1 MGTVPTNTGNAA
13 AIAEAERSFRQ
24 GSLAN
29 ARKACEQIL
38 AEDPDN
44 VSALNILGGCLARTG
59 QVAQAIRVAEKVCH
73 LSPGDAV
80 PYANLSYLNN
90 VVGNVPQAV
99 LAMAHAVNCDTDG
112 TDYQALFARLT
123 DHLEFYELN
132 AETTVIGQAIE
143 LCLANPGIDA
153 EAFSTAWHSLLLL
166 EPDFKRFA
174 SITRGGSFEE
184 QSEQL
189 DLAEIA
195 SPLTAPFFL
204 LGLRSLHAMDSRLE
218 RILTLFRRLFISRFD
233 DYDLKVFLPF
243 LCALAEHCYLNEY
256 VYGCTKEEQGHGGL
270 AGNRRWIFQ
279 PKPM

>member
-1 MGTVPTNTGNAA
+1 M
-13 AIAEAERSFRQ
+13 RR
-24 GSLAN
+24 
-29 ARKACEQIL
+29 
-38 AEDPDN
+38 
-44 VSALNILGGCLARTG
+44 RTG

-195 SPLTAPFFL
+195 RPLTAPFFL
-204 LGLRSLHAMDSRLE
+204 LGLRSLHAIDSRLE

-256 VYGCTKEEQGHGGL
+256 VYGCTKEEQGMVDSLETGL
-270 AGNRRWIFQ
+270 DISAETNVNMESRIALLAATGTWRASTAWTLSKVPAPVRKMRRLCAL
-279 PKPM
+279 